1 MPFTK
6 KIFKKELDKFLR
18 IRLTTEELAQEYIR
32 NFLNGAKVVI
42 SPDEEDEIIAKA
54 KQQDGSYSKYEIWRR
69 MIYFLE
75 KQKSGAQ
82 KRIFK
87 MMGVNSMTE
96 MKELLE
102 QIDEEEKGKA
112 IGDMWKQAE
121 WYRDNVLEKSVLL
134 EGYLD
139 DEKDMVKAME
149 KDVTILRERYKHSE
163 PKLYEIARD
172 WMNFANAVYDMK
184 FAREMLD
191 VDMSK
196 EAYDN
201 FDERTKEA
209 RVIIPEITKRIE
221 KELGE
226 DANIKPIRLRIENKG
241 KAANEVLDN
250 AVKKEAK
257 SKKTKK

>member
-1 MPFTK
+1 
-6 KIFKKELDKFLR
+6 
-18 IRLTTEELAQEYIR
+18 
-32 NFLNGAKVVI
+32 
-42 SPDEEDEIIAKA
+42 
-54 KQQDGSYSKYEIWRR
+54 
-69 MIYFLE
+69 
-75 KQKSGAQ
+75 
-82 KRIFK
+82 
-87 MMGVNSMTE
+87 
-96 MKELLE
+96 
-102 QIDEEEKGKA
+102 
-112 IGDMWKQAE
+112 
-121 WYRDNVLEKSVLL
+121 
-134 EGYLD
+134 
-139 DEKDMVKAME
+139 ME